1 MISIAINQFIEFI
14 NLVAYTFF
22 INNEEEVIEL
32 SKKTLLLIIYLL
44 SFMFFLRSVF
54 RILIYEGSGG
64 YGMVIVS
71 ALVMTFVLR
80 IYLKERRKEKE
91 KLTIASK

>member
-1 MISIAINQFIEFI
+1 MN
-14 NLVAYTFF
+14 
-22 INNEEEVIEL
+22 
-32 SKKTLLLIIYLL
+32 KKTVLLIMYVF

-54 RILIYEGSGG
+54 RIIVNEGTGG

-71 ALVMTFVLR
+71 ALVMTFLLR

-91 KLTIASK
+91 KQDFKPASK